1 MEITMPA
8 QKEALINELKG
19 NLFEY
24 LVGQNLALKKGILPQ
39 FYKNFGGQIKNQL
52 VEYENWL
59 RKNDPILFKNLPQ
72 LATSLAEKL
81 APQIP
86 DKLDNLL
93 VVGMAS
99 KQHRFYEADLL
110 AIKNDQVSPISIKLC
125 KAKAFVNTKSGGVK
139 SIILKYF
146 NQFEKAPTWQ
156 QELNEVLNLSFQT
169 MGHELYSQIGQEF
182 NGGFD
187 ERWELSHLPG
197 GVPDRMKTFIR
208 KFYSQ
213 VIQKIYEIFLQMNK
227 ESPSLLK
234 KCLYPIMG
242 FGNSAIIQ
250 ATCFHGAQNGEKYN
264 LKGIKILT
272 GEELEEELEVFMI
285 EPIKEDLSS
294 FEIKLKTNV
303 LQIRVKP
310 MNIFTT
316 PAVKINCSIKET
328 L

>member
-1 MEITMPA
+1 
-8 QKEALINELKG
+8 
-19 NLFEY
+19 
-24 LVGQNLALKKGILPQ
+24 
-39 FYKNFGGQIKNQL
+39 

-59 RKNDPILFKNLPQ
+59 RKNDPTLFKNLPQ
-72 LATSLAEKL
+72 LASCLAEKL

-110 AIKNDQVSPISIKLC
+110 AIKKDQVSPISVKLC
-125 KAKAFVNTKSGGVK
+125 KSKAFVNTKSGGVK

-146 NQFEKAPTWQ
+146 NGFEKAPIWQ
-156 QELNEVLNLSFQT
+156 LELNEVLNLSFQT

-197 GVPDRMKTFIR
+197 GVPEKMKTYIR

-227 ESPSLLK
+227 ESPALLK

-242 FGNSAIIQ
+242 FGNPAIIQ

-272 GEELEEELEVFMI
+272 GEELEEELEVFKI

-294 FEIKLKTNV
+294 FEIKLKTNII
-303 LQIRVKP
+303 QIRVKP